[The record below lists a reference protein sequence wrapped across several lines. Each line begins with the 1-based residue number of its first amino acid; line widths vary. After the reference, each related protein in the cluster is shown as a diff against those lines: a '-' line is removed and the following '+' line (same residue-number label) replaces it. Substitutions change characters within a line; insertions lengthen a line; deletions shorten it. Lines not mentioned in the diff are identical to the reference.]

1 MTSTTTSIGVQA
13 FAAPTTHRRSRSS
26 SSIIKINN
34 SIKTPTPMPACI
46 SRPTRGSLSSVV
58 LFSGENSDDDDGNN
72 NNKNNKNNK
81 NNNGDKNEEKEAGIT
96 YAITQRL
103 EQADPSE
110 IRRDAI
116 LVTCFVLCRYFLHD
130 ISTGEKLVPGLEI
143 QDIVYVTGTFSSA
156 ALLGLYWT
164 AAGLLTRSFERSGGS
179 SLLANAVNV
188 AACCPLWIAT
198 EHLFGFGPLDIGGA
212 TLDASVANGF
222 VGLAS
227 FMAIMKTVTRDWR

>member
-1 MTSTTTSIGVQA
+1 M
-13 FAAPTTHRRSRSS
+13 
-26 SSIIKINN
+26 KINN
-34 SIKTPTPMPACI
+34 SIKTPTPMPTCT
-46 SRPTRGSLSSVV
+46 SRPTTRADAAAHVTRCSLS
-58 LFSGENSDDDDGNN
+58 NN
-72 NNKNNKNNK
+72 NNND
-81 NNNGDKNEEKEAGIT
+81 NGDKNEEKDAGIMD
-96 YAITQRL
+96 AIIQRV
-103 EQADPSE
+103 EQADFFE

-116 LVTCFVLCRYFLHD
+116 LVTCFVLCRYFIHD
-130 ISTGEKLVPGLEI
+130 ITTGEKLVPGFEI

-164 AAGLLTRSFERSGGS
+164 AAGLLTRSFESGSGSYS

-198 EHLFGFGPLDIGGA
+198 EHLLGFGPLDIGGP

-227 FMAIMKTVTRDWR
+227 FMAVMKTLTRDWR